1 MSTANISNLSI
12 QTSMRLTIRQAQN
25 ELIKAQQEVTTGIY
39 ADIGAE
45 IGGATS
51 TVVDLTRDSL
61 RLQSIKSTNAIA
73 TQRLEASQ
81 EALDQM
87 ATAADEMNEALI
99 ALSGTSN
106 TSNLETAIQ
115 TITNSLDTFT
125 SMANTSLGGEYL
137 FSGINTDVQPI
148 QEYDDGSA
156 AKASFDA
163 AFVAHFGFTQTNP
176 LTTGIT
182 AADMEA
188 FITNKIEPMYSG
200 TDPDPTVDRWTSDWS
215 SATDEV
221 MTSRISQ
228 SETVETS
235 ATANDKAMRYLAM
248 AAVVAKELLAIDLS
262 DASRT
267 VVTNKAIEYTGVAT
281 TGINSVRT
289 KLGLSENRIEK
300 ANESLQVQI
309 DIIDTTLTSKIEVD
323 AYEASTRVNN
333 LLSLVEASYTL
344 TAKIQALSLVNYL

>member
-87 ATAADEMNEALI
+87 ASAADEMNEALI

-148 QEYDDGSA
+148 QEYTDTSA
-156 AKASFDA
+156 AKLAFDA
-163 AFVAHFGFTQTNP
+163 EFLAYFGFPQSDPQTSSIAA
-176 LTTGIT
+176 TG
-182 AADMEA
+182 AAPSMDD
-188 FITNKIEPMYSG
+188 FITNVVEPMYSG
-200 TDPDPTVDRWTSDWS
+200 ADWTSDWS

-228 SETVETS
+228 SETVDTS
-235 ATANDKAMRYLAM
+235 ASANDKAMRYLAL
-248 AAVVAKELLAIDLS
+248 AAVVAKELLTMDLS

-281 TGINSVRT
+281 TGLNSVRT

>member
-87 ATAADEMNEALI
+87 AQAGDDMNEALI
-99 ALSGTSN
+99 ALSGTAN
-106 TSNLETAIQ
+106 TGNLETAIQ
-115 TITNSLDTFT
+115 AITSALDTFT

-137 FSGINTDVQPI
+137 FSGINSDVQPL
-148 QEYDDGSA
+148 EPYSDTSA
-156 AKASFDA
+156 AKVAFDA
-163 AFVAHFGFTQTNP
+163 EFLSYFGFPQTDAQTAN
-176 LTTGIT
+176 IT
-182 AADMEA
+182 ASGAAPSMED
-188 FITNKIEPMYSG
+188 FITNVVEPMYSG
-200 TDPDPTVDRWTSDWS
+200 ADWTTDWS

-228 SETVETS
+228 TETVETS
-235 ATANDKAMRYLAM
+235 SSVNSKGMRYFALAS
-248 AAVVAKELLAIDLS
+248 VVAKELLALDLS
-262 DASRT
+262 DNSRAM
-267 VVTNKAIEYTGVAT
+267 VTKKAIEYTGIAT
-281 TGINSVRT
+281 TGINSTRT
-289 KLGLSENRIEK
+289 MLGLSENRIEK

>member
-87 ATAADEMNEALI
+87 AQAGDDMNEALI
-99 ALSGTSN
+99 ALSGTAN
-106 TSNLETAIQ
+106 TGNLETAIQ
-115 TITNSLDTFT
+115 AITSALDTFT

-137 FSGINTDVQPI
+137 FSGINSDVQPL
-148 QEYDDGSA
+148 EPYSDTSA
-156 AKASFDA
+156 AKLAFDA
-163 AFVAHFGFTQTNP
+163 EFLSYFGFPQTDAQ
-176 LTTGIT
+176 T
-182 AADMEA
+182 ATIAASGAAPSMED
-188 FITNKIEPMYSG
+188 FITNVVEPMYSG
-200 TDPDPTVDRWTSDWS
+200 ADWTTDWS

-228 SETVETS
+228 TETVETS
-235 ATANDKAMRYLAM
+235 SSVNSKGMRYFAL
-248 AAVVAKELLAIDLS
+248 AAVVAKELLALDLS
-262 DASRT
+262 DDSRAM
-267 VVTNKAIEYTGVAT
+267 VTNKAIEYTGIAT
-281 TGINSVRT
+281 TGINSTRT
-289 KLGLSENRIEK
+289 MLGLSENRIEK

>member
-106 TSNLETAIQ
+106 TNNLQTAIQ

-137 FSGINTDVQPI
+137 FAGINTDVQPI
-148 QEYDDGSA
+148 QKYTDTSA
-156 AKASFDA
+156 AKLAFDS
-163 AFVAHFGFTQTNP
+163 AFSTYFGFTQSDP
-176 LTTGIT
+176 QT
-182 AADMEA
+182 ASIAASGAAPSMDD
-188 FITNKIEPMYSG
+188 FITNVVEPMYSG
-200 TDPDPTVDRWTSDWS
+200 ADWTTDWS

-228 SETVETS
+228 SETVDTS
-235 ATANDKAMRYLAM
+235 ASANDKAMRYLAL
-248 AAVVAKELLAIDLS
+248 AAVVAKELLAMDIS

-267 VVTNKAIEYTGVAT
+267 VVTNKAIEYTGIAT
-281 TGINSVRT
+281 TGLNSVRT

-309 DIIDTTLTSKIEVD
+309 DIIDTTRTGKIEVD
-323 AYEASTRVNN
+323 AYEASTRVNT

>member
-148 QEYDDGSA
+148 QEYTDTSA
-156 AKASFDA
+156 AKLAFDA
-163 AFVAHFGFTQTNP
+163 AFVARFGFTQTDP

-182 AADMEA
+182 AADMDD
-188 FITNKIEPMYSG
+188 FITNDIEPMYSG
-200 TDPDPTVDRWTSDWS
+200 ADWTTDWS

-228 SETVETS
+228 SETVDTS
-235 ATANDKAMRYLAM
+235 ATANDKSMRYLAM

-281 TGINSVRT
+281 TGLNSTRT

>member
-81 EALDQM
+81 EALGQM

-148 QEYDDGSA
+148 QEYTDTSA
-156 AKASFDA
+156 AKLAFDA
-163 AFVAHFGFTQTNP
+163 EFLTYFGFPHSDPQTASIAA
-176 LTTGIT
+176 TG
-182 AADMEA
+182 AAPSMDD
-188 FITNKIEPMYSG
+188 FITNVIEPMYSG
-200 TDPDPTVDRWTSDWS
+200 ADWTTDWS

>member
-87 ATAADEMNEALI
+87 AQAGDDMNEALI
-99 ALSGTSN
+99 ALSGTAN
-106 TSNLETAIQ
+106 TGNLETAIQ
-115 TITNSLDTFT
+115 AITSALDTFT

-137 FSGINTDVQPI
+137 FSGINSDVQPL
-148 QEYDDGSA
+148 QAYSDTSA
-156 AKASFDA
+156 AKLAFDA
-163 AFVAHFGFTQTNP
+163 EFLSYFGFPQTDAQ
-176 LTTGIT
+176 T
-182 AADMEA
+182 ATIAASGAAPSMED
-188 FITNKIEPMYSG
+188 FITNVVEPMYSG
-200 TDPDPTVDRWTSDWS
+200 ADWTTDWS

-228 SETVETS
+228 TETVETS
-235 ATANDKAMRYLAM
+235 SSVNSKGMRYFALAS
-248 AAVVAKELLAIDLS
+248 VVAKELLALDLS
-262 DASRT
+262 DDSRAM
-267 VVTNKAIEYTGVAT
+267 VTKKAIEYTGIAT
-281 TGINSVRT
+281 TGINSTRT
-289 KLGLSENRIEK
+289 MLGLSENRIEK